1 MPSDPTVSDTQA
13 FQVTD
18 GQPVTITVTIG
29 NAMVGATTLVLKGQT
44 SNLPESGTAVVGN
57 GGGVKDSV
65 LHTITTVT
73 DTNPATNETVVTYDL
88 KCGENTFSKEY
99 SVKVNDG
106 DGHALYLIDFMF
118 F

>member
-1 MPSDPTVSDTQA
+1 MPSDPCVSDTQP

-18 GQPVTITVTIG
+18 GQPVTLKVTIG
-29 NAMVGATTLVLKGQT
+29 NTMVGATTLVMKGQT
-44 SNLPESGTAVVGN
+44 SNLPPGGEAVIGKGEEVR
-57 GGGVKDSV
+57 DLV

-73 DTNPATNETVVTYDL
+73 DTNPETNLTVVTYDL
-88 KCGENTFSKEY
+88 QCGANKFSKEY
-99 SVKVNDG
+99 SVKVNDP